1 MLQPGG
7 HVFTFTYSYMYA
19 RLSADLMV
27 HTVEKSDGVKSVNRR
42 LSAVGH
48 MLQVFQCLLQRPCF
62 LLSSG
67 EAGPKL
73 QSILSHCDSLLI
85 PDGTCKHASIT
96 SMC

>member
-1 MLQPGG
+1 
-7 HVFTFTYSYMYA
+7 
-19 RLSADLMV
+19 MV
-27 HTVEKSDGVKSVNRR
+27 HTVEKSDGIKSVNRQSVN
-42 LSAVGH
+42 SAVGH
-48 MLQVFQCLLQRPCF
+48 MLQVFQCLLQRPWF

-67 EAGPKL
+67 EAGPNL